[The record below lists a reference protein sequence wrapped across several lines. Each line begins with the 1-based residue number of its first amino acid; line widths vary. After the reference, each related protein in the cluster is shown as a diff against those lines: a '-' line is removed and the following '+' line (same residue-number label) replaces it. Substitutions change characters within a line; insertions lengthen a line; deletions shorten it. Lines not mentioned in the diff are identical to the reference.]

1 MALFEFSLFVVCGLF
16 MLKIHSLILLS
27 RMKQKVSVNVVFLDL
42 FDLFLKKYFHSSV
55 AVWLGLG
62 NKTTLLG

>member
-1 MALFEFSLFVVCGLF
+1 MSLFEFSLCGLF

-42 FDLFLKKYFHSSV
+42 FDLLVSGLKNIFTPLSQF
-55 AVWLGLG
+55 G
-62 NKTTLLG
+62 